1 MSPKYKRHIRCW
13 DANCLLGWLANEQDK
28 VPALRSIFNAAEEPD
43 SNVHII
49 TSALAFVEV
58 LWLKP
63 HPRLTREKEQK
74 IRDFFKHSWLS
85 VIDVD
90 PKTAEYARELIWS
103 YNVKPKDSIYVA
115 TAVLRQADC
124 LDTFDESL
132 IKLSG
137 KVGMPPLLIARPH
150 MIEQIKLPLQSK
162 LEIEEKSE
170 ENETETDDS
179 DV

>member
-1 MSPKYKRHIRCW
+1 VSPKYKRHIRCW
-13 DANCLLGWLANEQDK
+13 DANCVLGWLANEPDK
-28 VPALRSIFNAAEEPD
+28 VAELRPIFNAAEEPD

-63 HPRLTREKEQK
+63 HPRLTAEKEQL

-85 VIDVD
+85 IIDLD
-90 PKTAEYARELIWS
+90 TRTAEYARQLIWG
-103 YNVKPKDSIYVA
+103 YNVSPKDAVYVA
-115 TAVLRQADC
+115 TAVLRKADC
-124 LDTFDESL
+124 LDTFDGDL

-137 KVGMPPLLIARPH
+137 KIGMPPLTIARPH
-150 MIEQIKLPLQSK
+150 MAEQIKLPLPPESK
-162 LEIEEKSE
+162 GEAEEESQDDD
-170 ENETETDDS
+170 ETP